1 MPRSIFNFEH
11 MIFNKKQSLKAH
23 NTFGLDCKANL
34 FAAFQSE
41 EELKKLLPKAQ
52 EPLLVLGGG
61 SNILLTQDFEGTVLK
76 NEIQGIEIVKENE
89 EYAIVKVGGG
99 EVWHDFVMWSI
110 ENKLGGIENLS
121 LIPGSVGAAPMQN
134 IGAYGIEIESV
145 FEQLEAIK
153 IDTLASK
160 TFNNEACQ
168 FGYRYSIFK
177 GELKDKY
184 IITQV
189 YFKLQK
195 KHKFNT
201 SYGAIEE
208 ELKNMGATTLS
219 LKAVSQAVINIR
231 ESKLPNPQEIGNS
244 GSFFKNPV
252 ITTKQF
258 KELQKEFPNIVGYTV
273 SKDETKVAAGWLI
286 DQAGWK
292 GYRKGDAGIHKNQAL
307 VLVNYGNAKGEEL
320 VALSR
325 EVQLSVLNKFG
336 IQLEPEVNII

>member
-1 MPRSIFNFEH
+1 
-11 MIFNKKQSLKAH
+11 
-23 NTFGLDCKANL
+23 
-34 FAAFQSE
+34 
-41 EELKKLLPKAQ
+41 
-52 EPLLVLGGG
+52 
-61 SNILLTQDFEGTVLK
+61 
-76 NEIQGIEIVKENE
+76 
-89 EYAIVKVGGG
+89 
-99 EVWHDFVMWSI
+99 
-110 ENKLGGIENLS
+110 
-121 LIPGSVGAAPMQN
+121 
-134 IGAYGIEIESV
+134 
-145 FEQLEAIK
+145 
-153 IDTLASK
+153 
-160 TFNNEACQ
+160 
-168 FGYRYSIFK
+168 
-177 GELKDKY
+177 
-184 IITQV
+184 
-189 YFKLQK
+189 
-195 KHKFNT
+195 
-201 SYGAIEE
+201 
-208 ELKNMGATTLS
+208 MGATTLS

-325 EVQLSVLNKFG
+325 EVQQSVLNKFG

>member
-1 MPRSIFNFEH
+1 M
-11 MIFNKKQSLKAH
+11 K
-23 NTFGLDCKANL
+23 
-34 FAAFQSE
+34 
-41 EELKKLLPKAQ
+41 
-52 EPLLVLGGG
+52 
-61 SNILLTQDFEGTVLK
+61 
-76 NEIQGIEIVKENE
+76 
-89 EYAIVKVGGG
+89 EYALVKVGGG

-110 ENKLGGIENLS
+110 ENNLGGIENLS
-121 LIPGSVGAAPMQN
+121 FIPGSVGAAPMQN
-134 IGAYGIEIESV
+134 IGAYGVEIKSV
-145 FEQLEAIK
+145 FEQLEAIE

-177 GELKDKY
+177 GELKGKY

-195 KHKFNT
+195 KHSFNT

-325 EVQLSVLNKFG
+325 EVQQSVLNKFG